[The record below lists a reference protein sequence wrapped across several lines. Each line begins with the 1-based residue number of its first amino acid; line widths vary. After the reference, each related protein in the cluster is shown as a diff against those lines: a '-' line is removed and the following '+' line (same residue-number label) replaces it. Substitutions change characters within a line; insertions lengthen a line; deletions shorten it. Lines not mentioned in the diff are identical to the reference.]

1 VTQEQREELDRLID
15 ALKAGAR
22 LTASDVGQVLG
33 FLLALK
39 DLVYRLHGE
48 WDKVKAKLNADET
61 VDEWGKPDWVGK
73 EVRK

>member
-1 VTQEQREELDRLID
+1 L
-15 ALKAGAR
+15 R

-48 WDKVKAKLNADET
+48 WDKVK
-61 VDEWGKPDWVGK
+61 
-73 EVRK
+73 